1 MNDAI
6 RLLVSKYVSDP
17 QYDISF
23 FLSWYL
29 LLSNVETFIVTMIYK
44 EDISKSTGCAQKIE
58 WELCIHFV
66 KYI

>member
-1 MNDAI
+1 MKDAI

-29 LLSNVETFIVTMIYK
+29 LLSNVETFIVTMIYN
-44 EDISKSTGCAQKIE
+44 EDISKSTGCPKRNRIRALHSFCE
-58 WELCIHFV
+58 G
-66 KYI
+66 